1 MYNNMRVQ
9 LSLLIRELEE
19 IRLASVDESPVM
31 SLDHLRMAMHEH
43 CDIFNA
49 RMATAMTDGRMS
61 GELAISLLNDSNYG
75 QEIFGKLVD
84 VAETLFVRH
93 SRSLTEAEREV
104 MLSDDE
110 LEALED

>member
-1 MYNNMRVQ
+1 
-9 LSLLIRELEE
+9 
-19 IRLASVDESPVM
+19 
-31 SLDHLRMAMHEH
+31 
-43 CDIFNA
+43 
-49 RMATAMTDGRMS
+49 MATAMTDGRMS